1 MQLSLQ
7 ELEAAINW
15 WRERQPARGNEHA
28 LSAEVKVLA
37 RVYALMIVG
46 HVHDLDTGRLDAGAR
61 QLLQTWRDN
70 NKGSGPADLTPSS
83 KNP

>member
-1 MQLSLQ
+1 MRLSLQ

-37 RVYALMIVG
+37 RVYALMIVD
-46 HVHDLDTGRLDAGAR
+46 HVHDVELDRLDAGAR
-61 QLLQTWRDN
+61 QLLRQWQE
-70 NKGSGPADLTPSS
+70 NKMGSGPQDQTP
-83 KNP
+83 